1 MAFGSSL
8 TAAKRRMRIRST
20 SIGLLASLAVTLIP
34 VAPVVADHEHAP
46 VPFSWDCW
54 VGCGSNPALNCIR
67 DRDLLEAS
75 RSETDHAAREV
86 LDHIHR
92 LLHSG
97 HNEAADWVLADD
109 AEFLH
114 ENDVFVFRALRRRA
128 AAIGADGPGAA
139 VPRRARLRH
148 LHQLVESADLQT
160 ADSVPCNAPGL
171 SARRAT

>member
-20 SIGLLASLAVTLIP
+20 SIGLLASLAMALIP

-86 LDHIHR
+86 LDHIHT
-92 LLHSG
+92 LLHAG
-97 HNEAADWVLADD
+97 FNEAADWVLADD

-114 ENDVFVFRALRRRA
+114 ENDVFVFRFYSMPYADEQPRLEQMVRALLCPDERGCD
-128 AAIGADGPGAA
+128 IYI
-139 VPRRARLRH
+139 
-148 LHQLVESADLQT
+148 SW
-160 ADSVPCNAPGL
+160 
-171 SARRAT
+171 

>member
-1 MAFGSSL
+1 MRSGWLRLFVLVVWAMSSI
-8 TAAKRRMRIRST
+8 AQMSAH
-20 SIGLLASLAVTLIP
+20 
-34 VAPVVADHEHAP
+34 ADHEHAP
-46 VPFSWDCW
+46 IPYSWDCW

-114 ENDVFVFRALRRRA
+114 ENDVFVFRFYSMPYADEQPRLEQMVRALLC
-128 AAIGADGPGAA
+128 PGE
-139 VPRRARLRH
+139 RDCDIYI
-148 LHQLVESADLQT
+148 SW
-160 ADSVPCNAPGL
+160 
-171 SARRAT
+171 